1 MLSLDGTLLVQL
13 VNFIVFLAILN
24 VVFFKPVGAAIAR
37 RRAYIDGLKHDI
49 ETLQNEAKAYRG
61 QAEEHRSAARREADE
76 AIARGR
82 VEAGREADA
91 LVAKA
96 QDRAGTI
103 TAEAHAEVAREV
115 QTARADEARI
125 VDALAGD
132 MVNRV
137 LGGVA

>member
-13 VNFIVFLAILN
+13 VNFIVFLVILN
-24 VVFFKPVGAAIAR
+24 AVFFKPVGAAIAR

-49 ETLQNEAKAYRG
+49 EALQSEAKAYRG
-61 QAEEHRSAARREADE
+61 QAEEHRSAARRDADE

-82 VEAGREADA
+82 ADAGREADTIVGA
-91 LVAKA
+91 A
-96 QDRAGTI
+96 QERAAAI

-115 QTARADEARI
+115 QTARRDEQRI

-132 MVNRV
+132 MVSRA
-137 LGGVA
+137 LGGAA